1 MNKKGKKAVI
11 KRFAAMLAT
20 VCFAA
25 MLCVFAGCT
34 VMPAPN
40 ENQVAL
46 VGKTYYEDLGEA
58 ISAAKNGETV
68 TLFKDVDLSDTL
80 VIENKKL
87 LLDLNGKTIYNTKDI
102 WCAKNENSW
111 SLISVR
117 GTADVTII
125 GNGKMLAKEND
136 IYAVDVFDKTA
147 KLTVESGE
155 LVGNIHAVYVVEGE
169 AVIKGGTYSVQQI
182 YSETLPYEFTLNLY
196 DASRKEGVA
205 KMTVYGGTFYKFN
218 PGDNH
223 AEGAGTNF
231 LASGYESVLSGDYY
245 TVVKSAE

>member
-46 VGKTYYEDLGEA
+46 VGKTYYEDLDEA
-58 ISAAKNGETV
+58 ISAAKSGDTV

-87 LLDLNGKTIYNTKDI
+87 LLDLNGKTIYNTGDI
-102 WCAKNENSW
+102 WNDKDKNSW

-117 GTADVTII
+117 GTADLTVI
-125 GNGKMLAKEND
+125 GNGKMIAKEND
-136 IYAVDVFDKTA
+136 VYAFDVYDETA
-147 KLTVESGE
+147 KLTIEDGKFN
-155 LVGNIHAVYVVEGE
+155 GNISAVYVYAGTLTV
-169 AVIKGGTYSVQQI
+169 KGGTFNIQQKKDGNN
-182 YSETLPYEFTLNLY
+182 PYAYLLNCL
-196 DASRKEGVA
+196 DANYKNGTA
-205 KMTVYGGTFYKFN
+205 KITVYGGTFYGSDPSSSVSEN
-218 PGDNH
+218 PV
-223 AEGAGTNF
+223 ANF
-231 LASGYESVLSGDYY
+231 LADGYKSVLNGDGTY
-245 TVVKSAE
+245 TVVAE

>member
-25 MLCVFAGCT
+25 MLCVSAGCT

-58 ISAAKNGETV
+58 ISAAKSGEIV

-87 LLDLNGKTIYNTKDI
+87 LLDLNGKTIYNTGNI
-102 WCAKNENSW
+102 WCVKNENSW
-111 SLISVR
+111 SLVSVR
-117 GTADVTII
+117 GGGELTIT

-136 IYAVDVFDKTA
+136 CYTIDIVDGG
-147 KLTVESGE
+147 KLVIENGTF
-155 LVGNIHAVYVVEGE
+155 VGNITAVYAHTGTAE
-169 AVIKGGTYSVQQI
+169 IKGGTYRLLQDMSYQDTVNPNK
-182 YSETLPYEFTLNLY
+182 YLLNCL
-196 DASRKEGVA
+196 DDSFAAGTASI
-205 KMTVYGGTFYKFN
+205 TVIGGTFDKFDPARSFEKDRVSFLSDGYKSVAN
-218 PGDNH
+218 EN
-223 AEGAGTNF
+223 GT
-231 LASGYESVLSGDYY
+231 Y
-245 TVVKSAE
+245 TVVAE